1 MNERNYGIDIFRIL
15 CCIGVLIYH
24 TVDDVLGRGV
34 HMFCIMER
42 VSVFQDFFCC
52 RGI

>member
-24 TVDDVLGRGV
+24 TFDDILGVNGACIFYYGAS
-34 HMFCIMER
+34 FC
-42 VSVFQDFFCC
+42 VPGFF
-52 RGI
+52 